1 MNGRR
6 PVRVDPR
13 FLEQLDAQ
21 LGEERGHDGK
31 PSCIDFLRFELPAIE
46 DEFALH
52 FEELAEVIPGR
63 PDYRQVITTGRLVVV
78 IAIVGQLTADGS
90 VLLLGVELDLRPDW

>member
-1 MNGRR
+1 MSDRR

-21 LGEERGHDGK
+21 LGEERGPNGE
-31 PSCIDFLRFELPAIE
+31 PSRIDFLRFELPAIE
-46 DEFALH
+46 DDFALR
-52 FEELAEVIPGR
+52 FEELGEVIPGR
-63 PDYRQVITTGRLVVV
+63 PDYRQIITAGRLVPG

-90 VLLLGVELDLRPDW
+90 VLLLGVELDLGSDW